1 MAGSTA
7 GKCAL
12 TRATRHLGETE
23 QPPGSNRSPLIDS
36 WNQAAGLA
44 LGQPWCMSFA
54 TAMFKACGVQ
64 LGGHGGVERFEV
76 WAKANHWT
84 VTGPAKGDLVCFDWD
99 GAGWADH
106 VGIVERVLAVRYT
119 RRRFVGLIQTIEG
132 NAGNAVSRRRRWV
145 GSAVF
150 VRGPNGD

>member
-1 MAGSTA
+1 MAGSDA

-12 TRATRHLGETE
+12 AWATHFLGHEE
-23 QPPGSNRSPLIDS
+23 RPPGSNRSALIDT
-36 WNQAAGLA
+36 WNRDAGLPV
-44 LGQPWCMSFA
+44 GQPWFMSFA
-54 TAMFKACGVQ
+54 TAAFRSCGVK

-106 VGIVERVLAVRYT
+106 VGIVEKVLAVRFT
-119 RRRFVGLIQTIEG
+119 RRRFV
-132 NAGNAVSRRRRWV
+132 
-145 GSAVF
+145 
-150 VRGPNGD
+150 